1 MAKATLKKRSKVGS
15 LVSRASLQSK
25 IKIIQS
31 SIKQAQKL
39 GMEAT
44 PLIPE
49 LRKEASGFL

>member
-1 MAKATLKKRSKVGS
+1 MKKRSKVGS

-39 GMEAT
+39 GMVAT
-44 PLIPE
+44 PLIPQ